1 MPKKDGEVGILKAL
15 QGCFANKQQVNVIG
29 WWCRHCLS
37 PANQVALFS
46 VPREQIHLMGNMQ
59 ALEQGFYAASDVLPL
74 EVMLIVPVMHF
85 KTI

>member
-1 MPKKDGEVGILKAL
+1 
-15 QGCFANKQQVNVIG
+15 
-29 WWCRHCLS
+29 
-37 PANQVALFS
+37 
-46 VPREQIHLMGNMQ
+46 MGNMQ